1 MNIQIKRGILDYLVL
16 AILKD
21 KDYYGYILIDEV
33 SKYINVSDFALYP
46 ILRRLE
52 KDHYLSTYTRQANG
66 RIRRYYSIT
75 QLGQEKLKEAKK
87 D

>member
-33 SKYINVSDFALYP
+33 SKYINVSDLHF
-46 ILRRLE
+46 
-52 KDHYLSTYTRQANG
+52 
-66 RIRRYYSIT
+66 T
-75 QLGQEKLKEAKK
+75 QFCG